1 MEPEKFL
8 VGNNFKTSEE
18 TIDIVNPYSGK
29 VVKRIY
35 RSQDRDTM
43 DAFEYLTE
51 SFKEYSS
58 LPAYIRSRLLYE
70 ISKRVFRKREELA
83 DLITLET
90 GKPIKY
96 SKIEIER
103 AVLTFRLGV
112 NASGNIPGEIINL
125 DQLPGSEGKT
135 GYIKRFPLGIIFAIT
150 PWNFPINLV
159 AHKISPALASGN
171 VVLLKPATASMACGL
186 EVGKIVY
193 DAARFV
199 GIKNPPI
206 NVITSAGSSTEK
218 FISDGRVKMVS
229 FTGSHDVGWN
239 LKRIAHKQKV
249 SLELGGNATAVI
261 EDSNDIDL
269 TAQKIALGG
278 FAQAGQSCISVQRV
292 LVNENIYET
301 FREMLIEK
309 TKNLKYGDPFDPE
322 TIVGPMINSSE
333 AERVETWVN
342 EAEKNNAKIICG
354 GQRTGAV
361 YLPTLI
367 ENVND
372 RDKVNCNEVFAPVI
386 TLTPFTYFEGAIE
399 KVNDSDFGLQAGIFT
414 SNINNALL
422 AFEKIDCGGVIVNDV
437 PTYRMDSMPYG
448 GVKDSGNSREGIN
461 YAIKEMTELKIMVI
475 TNKM

>member
-135 GYIKRFPLGIIFAIT
+135 G
-150 PWNFPINLV
+150 
-159 AHKISPALASGN
+159 
-171 VVLLKPATASMACGL
+171 
-186 EVGKIVY
+186 
-193 DAARFV
+193 
-199 GIKNPPI
+199 
-206 NVITSAGSSTEK
+206 
-218 FISDGRVKMVS
+218 
-229 FTGSHDVGWN
+229 
-239 LKRIAHKQKV
+239 
-249 SLELGGNATAVI
+249 
-261 EDSNDIDL
+261 
-269 TAQKIALGG
+269 
-278 FAQAGQSCISVQRV
+278 
-292 LVNENIYET
+292 
-301 FREMLIEK
+301 
-309 TKNLKYGDPFDPE
+309 
-322 TIVGPMINSSE
+322 
-333 AERVETWVN
+333 
-342 EAEKNNAKIICG
+342 
-354 GQRTGAV
+354 
-361 YLPTLI
+361 
-367 ENVND
+367 
-372 RDKVNCNEVFAPVI
+372 
-386 TLTPFTYFEGAIE
+386 
-399 KVNDSDFGLQAGIFT
+399 
-414 SNINNALL
+414 
-422 AFEKIDCGGVIVNDV
+422 
-437 PTYRMDSMPYG
+437 
-448 GVKDSGNSREGIN
+448 
-461 YAIKEMTELKIMVI
+461 
-475 TNKM
+475 